1 MFLNQTW
8 SLWLCHNHIWVPGD
22 PIHTNHATQRP
33 RYLLY
38 PILQKKGLINL
49 GHITLADILDLG
61 LFLCQPESVS
71 LADFFLFALSRQS
84 VSCYC
89 YDCCKH
95 HTEVFLAWGV
105 WSGYSTKRM
114 ILLKTLQHL
123 VTFGP
128 YRQNMQISLSK
139 KCWEKLLIFLWQFSC
154 Y

>member
-1 MFLNQTW
+1 MVIDQDVPKSDVE
-8 SLWLCHNHIWVPGD
+8 SLVVPQSHLG
-22 PIHTNHATQRP
+22 PRRPNTHQSRHTKTTLSALSNTK
-33 RYLLY
+33 
-38 PILQKKGLINL
+38 KKGLINL

-71 LADFFLFALSRQS
+71 LADFFFFALSRQS

-95 HTEVFLAWGV
+95 YTKVFLAWGV

-128 YRQNMQISLSK
+128 YLQNMQIALSK
-139 KCWEKLLIFLWQFSC
+139 MC
-154 Y
+154 